1 MPAFF
6 FQCFWKLLKAS
17 EVGVQGQSSGLWFR
31 KITSAVVEKEDGCG
45 GTCELRRGMQ
55 KWQAQRAKQPFS
67 WHAGGEATQ
76 IPGSQREKAMARVTT
91 SSTGDDSRVCLKG

>member
-6 FQCFWKLLKAS
+6 LQCFWKLLKAS

-31 KITSAVVEKEDGCG
+31 KITSTVVEKEDGCG

-67 WHAGGEATQ
+67 GHAGVRSPRFQVLRGKEPW
-76 IPGSQREKAMARVTT
+76 PGSPHLPQEMTAVSA
-91 SSTGDDSRVCLKG
+91 